1 MLSARSTLRR
11 SLARCAIPLAV
22 LAAGA
27 TVGAERLA
35 AQELRSAA
43 VRRVDPPECAH
54 IAPRTGLNFDSKDLL
69 VGVQV
74 VAPINNRFEFYPSTD
89 VYFPDRGSQLAF
101 NGDVRYRVPTGPNM
115 AVYGGTGLNVMN
127 RQVAGSSTTNAGM
140 NLLGG
145 LEGRAGWVHPFVEG
159 KVTLR
164 DNSFFQAMTG
174 VSITLGRP

>member
-1 MLSARSTLRR
+1 MLSARSTLWR
-11 SLARCAIPLAV
+11 SLARCTVPLAV

-27 TVGAERLA
+27 TVGATRLP
-35 AQELRSAA
+35 AQELRNAD
-43 VRRVDPPECAH
+43 VRRNPAPERPH

-69 VGVQV
+69 VGVQLI
-74 VAPINNRFEFYPSTD
+74 APINNRFEFYPSTD

-101 NGDVRYRVPTGPNM
+101 NGDVRYRMPTGRSL

-127 RQVAGSSTTNAGM
+127 RQVGGTSTTNAGM